1 MRPMPMLAPL
11 LAVVALLPA
20 GCASLFPDHVD
31 APPIPANAVEA
42 TRTADNGDVISEYR
56 VAGQLRMVRV
66 QPVRGPAYYLMDSND
81 DGRLDRSRGDVSPVY
96 YKLYSW

>member
-1 MRPMPMLAPL
+1 MRPMPILAPL
-11 LAVVALLPA
+11 LAALALLPA

-31 APPIPANAVEA
+31 APPVPANAVEA
-42 TRTADNGDVISEYR
+42 TRTAANGDVISEYR

-81 DGRLDRSRGDVSPVY
+81 DGHLDRTRGEVSPVY
-96 YKLYSW
+96 YKLYGW

>member
-1 MRPMPMLAPL
+1 MRQTPILLPL
-11 LAVVALLPA
+11 LALATLLA
-20 GCASLFPDHVD
+20 NGCATMADAD
-31 APPIPANAVEA
+31 APPIPANAVQA

-81 DGRLDRSRGDVSPVY
+81 DGRLDRAHGEVSPVY
-96 YKLYSW
+96 YKLYGW